1 MKARHSHAVHPI
13 FRMVDSCAA
22 EFAAKTPY
30 YYSTYEPHGDNRID
44 ILPDL
49 ENRVK
54 RRQVVIGS
62 GPIRIG
68 QGIEFDYGC
77 VHAVKAIREAG
88 MDAVLMNNNPE
99 TVSTDFDTSDRL
111 YFEPLTLE
119 YVTEVLMRE
128 NAHGI
133 LLQFGGQTAINLAP
147 VSYTHLTLPTI
158 LLV

>member
-1 MKARHSHAVHPI
+1 
-13 FRMVDSCAA
+13 MVDFCAA

-119 YVTEVLMRE
+119 YVTEVLPVRKRMESYYNSVDR
-128 NAHGI
+128 
-133 LLQFGGQTAINLAP
+133 LQSIWPYHSKQDYLFSIW
-147 VSYTHLTLPTI
+147 I
-158 LLV
+158 

>member
-1 MKARHSHAVHPI
+1 MKARHGHAVHPI

-30 YYSTYEPHGDNRID
+30 YYSTYEPHGDNKID
-44 ILPDL
+44 VLPNL

-119 YVTEVLMRE
+119 YVITTRIEIKCSQHAVRY
-128 NAHGI
+128 
-133 LLQFGGQTAINLAP
+133 
-147 VSYTHLTLPTI
+147 SWYHL
-158 LLV
+158 